1 MNPIDPFKKVCP
13 QVKEQSLN
21 TALNQSIDDIGHG
34 SNQKGTSMDQSQN
47 RLQTE
52 GLETDLLDSE
62 QDIRDRHILIIHDG
76 QGRHKVDLS
85 NSVYSVGRSPE
96 CDIELSSQFASRHHA
111 TFLYMPFSEREDCC
125 YCIVD
130 GNLKGDASTN
140 GLFVNGK
147 KIKAQDLKDGDEL
160 IFGPDARAS
169 YHRLVV
175 VEDNNKPINL
185 EEVDLD
191 ETVANNIFNCLEG
204 SDAEIAA

>member
-1 MNPIDPFKKVCP
+1 
-13 QVKEQSLN
+13 
-21 TALNQSIDDIGHG
+21 
-34 SNQKGTSMDQSQN
+34 
-47 RLQTE
+47 
-52 GLETDLLDSE
+52 
-62 QDIRDRHILIIHDG
+62 
-76 QGRHKVDLS
+76 
-85 NSVYSVGRSPE
+85 
-96 CDIELSSQFASRHHA
+96 
-111 TFLYMPFSEREDCC
+111 MPFSEREDCC